1 METTLL
7 RMKAPVLPRRG
18 SSFSRPIGTSDS
30 LNPRF
35 RLLPESDLEMT
46 RRVIERAI
54 VIAIA
59 LGAIGCIVGY
69 AVKLHPVGS
78 MTADQQAW
86 AVFALGLIA
95 AIVLLFRAARVAEV
109 SSP

>member
-1 METTLL
+1 M
-7 RMKAPVLPRRG
+7 
-18 SSFSRPIGTSDS
+18 
-30 LNPRF
+30 
-35 RLLPESDLEMT
+35 
-46 RRVIERAI
+46 IERAI
-54 VIAIA
+54 VVAIG
-59 LGAIGCIVGY
+59 LGAFGYFVGY
-69 AVKLHPVGS
+69 AVKLHPGGS

>member
-1 METTLL
+1 MV
-7 RMKAPVLPRRG
+7 A
-18 SSFSRPIGTSDS
+18 IG
-30 LNPRF
+30 
-35 RLLPESDLEMT
+35 
-46 RRVIERAI
+46 
-54 VIAIA
+54 
-59 LGAIGCIVGY
+59 LGAFGYILGY
-69 AVKLHPVGS
+69 AARLHQVES